1 MNMPWKNP
9 APKLSPIEVAT
20 RLNDAVAAGPV
31 AVPAAPKPNHNFAG
45 IIDQLGLLRAQISS
59 LKKAE
64 DELSEQVQALGIGE
78 HDGTKCR
85 AVVSSVTT
93 MRLDTKSLTAVLP
106 EELVKAHTKSSV
118 SVRVSIK
125 ALV

>member
-1 MNMPWKNP
+1 MNMPWKNQP
-9 APKLSPIEVAT
+9 ALA
-20 RLNDAVAAGPV
+20 PV
-31 AVPAAPKPNHNFAG
+31 AQMPASVVLAATAQTVKTNGHNFASL
-45 IIDQLGLLRAQISS
+45 IDELGTLRADIKKLATREKELTGLVES
-59 LKKAE
+59 L
-64 DELSEQVQALGIGE
+64 GTGE
-78 HDGTKCR
+78 HDGTRCR

-106 EELVKAHTKSSV
+106 EELVKAHTKASQ